1 MIQEAIVS
9 LLWPFEWHL
18 TLIPILPDIMMAYV
32 EAPVPFIIGLKNDTK
47 RPLKNISSMNDV
59 TLLLPKPYQFSVLKY
74 T

>member
-1 MIQEAIVS
+1 
-9 LLWPFEWHL
+9 
-18 TLIPILPDIMMAYV
+18 MMAYV